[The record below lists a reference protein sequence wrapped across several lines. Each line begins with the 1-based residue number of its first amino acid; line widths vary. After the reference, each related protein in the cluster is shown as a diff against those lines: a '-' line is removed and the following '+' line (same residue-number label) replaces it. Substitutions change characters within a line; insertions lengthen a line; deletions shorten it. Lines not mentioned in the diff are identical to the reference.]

1 MPFLSYSTST
11 VIGPLLGCAEGAFDV
26 FQGSADSDVAESAAE
41 PACARHLYDSVCD
54 TLHSAGLERRPLTAL
69 EAATVGRDR
78 AYLARLCVRAV
89 HRLVEL
95 SGTAAHFEDH
105 PIARH
110 WRDLHMMSAHRDVNW
125 ATHARAHA
133 HAHAHAELTLETRR

>member
-1 MPFLSYSTST
+1 M
-11 VIGPLLGCAEGAFDV
+11 
-26 FQGSADSDVAESAAE
+26 SAADLMFTGCR
-41 PACARHLYDSVCD
+41 PLFATASGGRVTAVPGGVVVSGRWLYDSVCD

-133 HAHAHAELTLETRR
+133 RAHAELTLETRR